1 MVKTT
6 NQVYFNFKQEK
17 SFMSSKHVLEKKQ
30 WNFTE
35 KEKLYV
41 QAITGDVTR
50 VASSKMGIEN
60 KQKRDFY
67 KPQTPST

>member
-1 MVKTT
+1 MKL
-6 NQVYFNFKQEK
+6 YRKR
-17 SFMSSKHVLEKKQ
+17 
-30 WNFTE
+30 
-35 KEKLYV
+35 KLYV